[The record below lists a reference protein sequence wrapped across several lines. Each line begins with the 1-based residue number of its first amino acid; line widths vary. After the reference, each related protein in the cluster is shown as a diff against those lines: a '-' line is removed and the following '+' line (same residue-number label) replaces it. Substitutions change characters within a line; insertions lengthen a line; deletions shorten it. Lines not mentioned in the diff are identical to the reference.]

1 MLLTLPEI
9 ENKIRELAAIIDAP
23 EEFIP
28 TFGSSNQSGLSHI
41 EIQDGRYALIVCEK
55 GDELSRESY
64 DNADE
69 LVFKV
74 LQDISYSMACD
85 LDFEGTEDQ
94 SFRER
99 FLDAQNSIMS
109 KVFEYYSENVKR
121 KKEIVN
127 TEDHTALSESRK
139 KILTKSKITNPS
151 LKTKGKRAATKK
163 K

>member
-9 ENKIRELAAIIDAP
+9 EDKIRELAAIIDAP

-41 EIQDGRYALIVCEK
+41 EIQDGRYALIVSEK
-55 GDELSRESY
+55 GDELTRETFENIDS
-64 DNADE
+64 

-74 LQDISYSMACD
+74 FQDISYSMACD
-85 LDFEGTEDQ
+85 LDVEGTNNQ

-99 FLDAQNSIMS
+99 FLDAQESIMA
-109 KVFEYYSENVKR
+109 KIYAYYR
-121 KKEIVN
+121 DTIIPKKEIVN
-127 TEDHTALSESRK
+127 TEDNTALSESRK

-151 LKTKGKRAATKK
+151 LKTKGRRAATKK

>member
-1 MLLTLPEI
+1 MILTLPQI
-9 ENKIRELAAIIDAP
+9 EVKIREYAAIINAP

-41 EIQDGRYALIVCEK
+41 EIQDGCYVLIVCQK
-55 GDELSRESY
+55 GDELSRESF

-85 LDFEGTEDQ
+85 LDFDGADDQ
-94 SFRER
+94 NFRER
-99 FLDAQNSIMS
+99 FLDAQQHLMS
-109 KVFEYYSENVKR
+109 KIYAYYSENSKR
-121 KKEIVN
+121 KKATLI
-127 TEDHTALSESRK
+127 TEDNTALSTSRK

-151 LKTKGKRAATKK
+151 LKTKGRQEVPKK

>member
-9 ENKIRELAAIIDAP
+9 EDKIREYAAIIDAP

-41 EIQDGRYALIVCEK
+41 EIQEGCYVLIVCEK
-55 GDELSRESY
+55 GDELSRESFE
-64 DNADE
+64 NADE

-74 LQDISYSMACD
+74 LQDMSYSMACD
-85 LDFEGTEDQ
+85 LDFEGTDDQ

-109 KVFEYYSENVKR
+109 KVFEYYSKKAKD
-121 KKEIVN
+121 KKETVT

-139 KILTKSKITNPS
+139 KILTNSKITNPS
-151 LKTKGKRAATKK
+151 LKTKGRRAATKK

>member
-1 MLLTLPEI
+1 MLLTLPKI
-9 ENKIRELAAIIDAP
+9 EAEIREYAAIIDAP

-41 EIQDGRYALIVCEK
+41 EIQDGRYFLIVCEK
-55 GDELSRESY
+55 GDELSRESF

-85 LDFEGTEDQ
+85 LDFDGTNDQ
-94 SFRER
+94 NFREL

-109 KVFEYYSENVKR
+109 RIYAYYSEKVKR
-121 KKEIVN
+121 KKETLI
-127 TEDHTALSESRK
+127 TEDNTALSESRK
-139 KILTKSKITNPS
+139 KILLKSKITNPS
-151 LKTKGKRAATKK
+151 LKTRGRRATTKK

>member
-1 MLLTLPEI
+1 MILTLPQI
-9 ENKIRELAAIIDAP
+9 EDKIREYAAIIDAP

-41 EIQDGRYALIVCEK
+41 ELQDGYYELIVCQK
-55 GDELSRESY
+55 GDELSRESF

-85 LDFEGTEDQ
+85 LDFDGAEDQ
-94 SFRER
+94 NFRER
-99 FLDAQNSIMS
+99 FLDAQQHLMS
-109 KVFEYYSENVKR
+109 KIYAYYSKNAKR
-121 KKEIVN
+121 KKATSI
-127 TEDHTALSESRK
+127 TEDNTALSESRK
-139 KILTKSKITNPS
+139 KILNKSKITNPS
-151 LKTKGKRAATKK
+151 LKTKGRQEATKK